1 MFGILQLEKEY
12 YSDRQLVRLLIEATS
27 TRSVESLQRLS
38 EMRWAELKKM
48 NVEGITGL
56 ICEYCICKF
65 QWNQTVGG
73 CKENKGLCLFRSS
86 RGALMTGQ
94 RAKLLLMTC
103 QKGKKNNFCYI
114 KRGQNFHRILL
125 IWSTK
130 WSLFTKLFAQMG
142 CKSRDES
149 NDGN

>member
-48 NVEGITGL
+48 NVDGITGL

-65 QWNQTVGG
+65 Q
-73 CKENKGLCLFRSS
+73 
-86 RGALMTGQ
+86 
-94 RAKLLLMTC
+94 
-103 QKGKKNNFCYI
+103 
-114 KRGQNFHRILL
+114 
-125 IWSTK
+125 
-130 WSLFTKLFAQMG
+130 
-142 CKSRDES
+142 
-149 NDGN
+149 

>member
-65 QWNQTVGG
+65 QY
-73 CKENKGLCLFRSS
+73 E
-86 RGALMTGQ
+86 
-94 RAKLLLMTC
+94 
-103 QKGKKNNFCYI
+103 I
-114 KRGQNFHRILL
+114 KQSVDARR
-125 IWSTK
+125 TK
-130 WSLFTKLFAQMG
+130 VFASFG
-142 CKSRDES
+142 HHVEHS
-149 NDGN
+149 